1 MLIAVWMSTVR
12 VNAESEAPVVVM
24 LDSLARLVENEE
36 LVDTAVESVDSM
48 PAGLGNILVLWHL
61 VDEIERSVNI
71 ESE

>member
-36 LVDTAVESVDSM
+36 LVDIAVESVDSM
-48 PAGLGNILVLWHL
+48 PARLGNILVLWHL